1 LKKKLRIALA
11 GIGAAL
17 AFLAGLLVRSQFGR
31 KARHPAD
38 GGPAAACKTPEE
50 VKIEI
55 ENTPAGDLVA
65 AAPDADQLRA
75 NAAGIAGRAKQ
86 RLRDRA
92 GAILSGLS
100 GSGADGSGGN
110 GN

>member
-1 LKKKLRIALA
+1 MNKLKIALA

-17 AFLAGLLVRSQFGR
+17 VFLAGWFLRELFG
-31 KARHPAD
+31 KKTAPAVIQ
-38 GGPAAACKTPEE
+38 TPEE
-50 VKIEI
+50 VKREI

-65 AAPDADQLRA
+65 AAPNSDQLRS
-75 NAAGIAGRAKQ
+75 NADGIAERAKQ

-92 GAILSGLS
+92 GAVISGLA
-100 GSGADGSGGN
+100 GSGTDGSGGS

>member
-1 LKKKLRIALA
+1 MKKIKIALA

-17 AFLAGLLVRSQFGR
+17 VFLAGWFLRSFFAM
-31 KARHPAD
+31 KTAPAD
-38 GGPAAACKTPEE
+38 IKTPEE
-50 VKIEI
+50 VKREI

-65 AAPDADQLRA
+65 AAPNADQLRA
-75 NAAGIAGRAKQ
+75 NADGIAEHAKQ

-92 GAILSGLS
+92 GTILSGIACS
-100 GSGADGSGGN
+100 GTDGSGGD